1 MGLADVAE
9 VLWRKALKHNPKD
22 PGWPDRDRLALSNGH
37 ASMLLYSALHLAGY
51 DLSMEDLK
59 AFRQLGSKTAGHPEW
74 GACPGVETTTGPLGQ
89 GLANAVGMALAEQ
102 RLAAEFNRPGHA
114 IVDHRTWAIVGDGC
128 LMEGIS
134 QEVISLAGTWK
145 LGKLICLYDD
155 NGVSIDGD
163 VRAWFTE
170 DVAGRFASC
179 GWRVLDALDG
189 HDAAAIEQAL
199 AEAAA
204 SDGRPTLV
212 PVKTV
217 IGFGAPNKQG
227 TAATHGA
234 PLGEAELAAARKAL
248 GWQHP
253 PFEIPARLYR
263 QWSCVAKGERAQA
276 AWQEAFARYRQAHP
290 ALAAEF
296 ERRMQRCLPQG
307 WAEGL
312 RQLAESAQA
321 QMQPLATRQSSQKCL
336 NVLGP
341 ALPELFGG
349 SADLT
354 GSNNTKW
361 SGAGEARHLSFGAR
375 EFGMTAIGNGMLL
388 HGGFRPY
395 CGTFLTFME
404 YARNAV
410 RLAAL
415 MGIPGIFVYTHDS
428 VGLGEDGPTHQP
440 IEQLANL
447 RCTPNLSTWRP
458 CDTVEAAAAW
468 ERAIARTRGPTAL
481 VFTRQKTEAQPRDAK
496 ALSSIARGGY
506 VLSREAGALDALMI
520 ATGSEVQ
527 LAVAAQRQLADEGI
541 GARVVSMPSADVF
554 LEQDAAYR
562 NAVIPPELRARVAV
576 EASHP
581 DWWRQF
587 VGLDGE
593 VLGIAQF
600 GLSAPGGQAMQAL
613 GMTVENLVAAVKR
626 ACAIRPPAGPNASR
640 DS

>member
-1 MGLADVAE
+1 MGLADLAE

-37 ASMLLYSALHLAGY
+37 ASMLLYSALHLSGY
-51 DLSMEDLK
+51 DLSMDDIK

-74 GACPGVETTTGPLGQ
+74 GECPGVETTTGPLGQ
-89 GLANAVGMALAEQ
+89 GLANAVGMALAERQ
-102 RLAAEFNRPGHA
+102 LAAEFNRPGHA

-134 QEVISLAGTWK
+134 QEAISLAGTWK

-189 HDAAAIEQAL
+189 HDAAAIERAL

-234 PLGEAELAAARKAL
+234 PLGEAEVAAARKAL
-248 GWQHP
+248 GWEHP

-263 QWSCVAKGERAQA
+263 QWSCVAKGRRAQA

-296 ERRMQRCLPQG
+296 QRRMERRLPQG

-312 RQLAESAQA
+312 RQLAESAQT
-321 QMQPLATRQSSQKCL
+321 QMQPLATRQSSQQCL
-336 NVLGP
+336 DVLGP

-361 SGAGEARHLSFGAR
+361 AGTGEVRHLSFGAR

-447 RCTPNLSTWRP
+447 RSTPNLSTWRP

-481 VFTRQKTEAQPRDAK
+481 VFTRQKTAAQPRDAE

-506 VLSREAGALDALMI
+506 VLSRETGALDALLI

-527 LAVAAQRQLADEGI
+527 LAMAAQRQLADQGI
-541 GARVVSMPSADVF
+541 GARVISMPSADVF

-581 DWWRQF
+581 DWWRRF

-593 VLGIAQF
+593 VLGIARF
-600 GLSAPGGQAMQAL
+600 GHSAPGGQAMQAL
-613 GMTVENLVAAVKR
+613 GMTAENLVAAVKR
-626 ACAIRPPAGPNASR
+626 ALAASPIAGC